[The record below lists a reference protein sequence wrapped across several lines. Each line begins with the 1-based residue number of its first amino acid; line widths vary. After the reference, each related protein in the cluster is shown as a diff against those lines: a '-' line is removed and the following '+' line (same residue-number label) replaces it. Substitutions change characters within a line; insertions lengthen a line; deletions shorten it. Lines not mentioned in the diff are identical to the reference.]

1 MLTLEERRESFVED
15 ALPHVAGTDYG
26 DGKRVIAR
34 IGLGMGFDQGYIF
47 AIEKACEWLKNN
59 KDSDYI
65 NDEPCQF
72 GGRAELDDLFIEE
85 FRKAMEE

>member
-1 MLTLEERRESFVED
+1 MAEELIEHYNKRKEELGEKATNFNMYLE
-15 ALPHVAGTDYG
+15 
-26 DGKRVIAR
+26 
-34 IGLGMGFDQGYIF
+34 GYAEGYRDTKAYMID
-47 AIEKACEWLKNN
+47 KACEWLKNN

-65 NDEPCQF
+65 NNEPCQF

>member
-1 MLTLEERRESFVED
+1 MAKYDFTNVTPFNEQPLYKQGYED
-15 ALPHVAGTDYG
+15 A
-26 DGKRVIAR
+26 IN
-34 IGLGMGFDQGYIF
+34 
-47 AIEKACEWLKNN
+47 KACEWLKNN

-85 FRKAMEE
+85 FRKDMTHYYYEGDIGINKEE